1 MSPSLQVTKIE
12 YSLSVPSNKLFQ
24 KRAIFLCL
32 QKVDLVTNYCK
43 KAPILLFLRI
53 ADLNVTQQIHDHAV

>member
-12 YSLSVPSNKLFQ
+12 YALSVPSNKLFQ
-24 KRAIFLCL
+24 KRATFLRL

-43 KAPILLFLRI
+43 KAYSFVLE
-53 ADLNVTQQIHDHAV
+53 DC